1 MTDLLTAASNRIA
14 PPRGA
19 DPATRRPLWLSA
31 GFAGLV
37 ASGAVL
43 VGLMAL
49 GLVGWFASDAGA
61 HGDTRDALRVG
72 ADAWLLG
79 HGAHLRLD
87 DGATITVVPLG
98 LSIFCVYVAF
108 RLGRWATLTS
118 APEDLAGTGLAAV
131 VLAGLYG
138 VVAVVTAV
146 LASLDSAEL
155 TLGRAFVGGFLVA
168 LVGGGAGLLTSS
180 GAWAALNARVPETV
194 RAVLGGALAVVLLF
208 VAAGSALVVGA
219 LLLDLG
225 EAANVLSR
233 LHPDAAG
240 GALYTVV
247 VAGVAPNA
255 ALLGGA
261 YLLGPGFAVGTGTIV
276 SPAMVVLGPVP
287 AFPLLAALP
296 SAGPGPAWA
305 TALVGVPVL
314 LAAVAGVLVV
324 RRHPDPGFEVG
335 AGRGLAAGVLGGV
348 LVALLVH
355 TAGGSVGPG
364 RMADVGAPFAEVLL
378 AASAAL
384 GIGGLI
390 GGVAATW
397 WLRRGM
403 TGPDAGAPV
412 GWGRDPSTEDTVRL

>member
-19 DPATRRPLWLSA
+19 DPAVRRPLWLSA
-31 GFAGLV
+31 GLAGLV

-43 VGLMAL
+43 LGCMAL
-49 GLVGWFASDAGA
+49 GLVGWFASDAGS

-79 HGAHLRLD
+79 HGAHLALAD
-87 DGATITVVPLG
+87 ATISLVPLG
-98 LSIFCVYVAF
+98 LTAFCGYVAF

-146 LASLDSAEL
+146 LASLQSAEL
-155 TLGRAFVGGFLVA
+155 TLGRSFVGGFLVG
-168 LVGGGAGLLTSS
+168 LLGGGAGLLAASDV
-180 GAWAALNARVPETV
+180 GAALRARVPETV
-194 RAVLGGALAVVLLF
+194 RAVALGAVSAVLL
-208 VAAGSALVVGA
+208 VLAAGSALVVVA

-240 GALYTVV
+240 AGLYTVV

-261 YLLGPGFAVGTGTIV
+261 YLLGPGFAVGAGTLV

-296 SAGPGPAWA
+296 RTGAGPAWA

-314 LAAVAGVLVV
+314 LAALAAALVV
-324 RRHPDPGFEVG
+324 RRHPDPGYETG
-335 AGRGLAAGVLGGV
+335 AVRGLGSGVAGGV
-348 LVALLVH
+348 LVSLAVQVS
-355 TAGGSVGPG
+355 GGSVGPG
-364 RMADVGAPFAEVLL
+364 RMSHVGAPFVEVLV
-378 AASAAL
+378 AATVAL
-384 GIGGLI
+384 GVGGLV
-390 GGVAATW
+390 GGVLATW
-397 WLRRGM
+397 WLRRGLH
-403 TGPDAGAPV
+403 PASDAEDG
-412 GWGRDPSTEDTVRL
+412 STEDTVRL

>member
-14 PPRGA
+14 SPRGA

-87 DGATITVVPLG
+87 GATITVVPLG

-118 APEDLAGTGLAAV
+118 APEDLAGAGLAAV

-146 LASLDSAEL
+146 LASIGSAET

-180 GAWAALNARVPETV
+180 GAGAALSARVPETV

-208 VAAGSALVVGA
+208 LVAGSTLVVAA

-296 SAGPGPAWA
+296 PVGPGPAWA

-324 RRHPDPGFEVG
+324 RRHPDPGLEVG

-355 TAGGSVGPG
+355 SAGGSVGPG

-403 TGPDAGAPV
+403 TGPDAGPQV
-412 GWGRDPSTEDTVRL
+412 GWGRDPSTEDTIHL

>member
-1 MTDLLTAASNRIA
+1 MTDLLTAASTRRTS
-14 PPRGA
+14 PRGA
-19 DPATRRPLWLSA
+19 DPAVRRPLWLSA

-43 VGLMAL
+43 LGCMAL
-49 GLVGWFASDAGA
+49 GLVGWFASDAGT

-79 HGAHLRLD
+79 HGAQLVLAD
-87 DGATITVVPLG
+87 ATVSLVPLG
-98 LSIFCVYVAF
+98 LTAFSGYVAF

-146 LASLDSAEL
+146 LASLQTAEV
-155 TLGRAFVGGFLVA
+155 TLGRAFVGGFLVG
-168 LVGGGAGLLTSS
+168 LLGGGSGLLATSQAGAGLR
-180 GAWAALNARVPETV
+180 ARVPETV
-194 RAVLGGALAVVLLF
+194 RAVAVGALSVLLL
-208 VAAGSALVVGA
+208 VLAAGAALVVVA

-240 GALYTVV
+240 AGLYTVV

-255 ALLGGA
+255 ALLGSA
-261 YLLGPGFAVGTGTIV
+261 YLLGPGFAVGTGTLV

-296 SAGPGPAWA
+296 ATGAGPAWA

-314 LAAVAGVLVV
+314 LAAMAAALVV
-324 RRHPDPGFEVG
+324 RRHPHPGYETG
-335 AGRGLAAGVLGGV
+335 AVRGLASGVLGGV
-348 LVALLVH
+348 LVSLAVLV
-355 TAGGSVGPG
+355 AGGSVGPG
-364 RMADVGAPFAEVLL
+364 RMAHVGAPFAEVL
-378 AASAAL
+378 AAATVAL
-384 GIGGLI
+384 GAGGLV
-390 GGVAATW
+390 GGLLATW
-397 WLRRGM
+397 WVRRG
-403 TGPDAGAPV
+403 PAAGSGADD
-412 GWGRDPSTEDTVRL
+412 GSTEDTVRL